1 MKSRLLALA
10 LFSLTISFISCE
22 PTDANLLTED
32 MESGVMNEVMSIPA
46 MSTDST
52 DLTDSDHAGLLKM
65 REEEKLAQDVYDSFY
80 NTYNLIVF
88 DRISNSEI
96 RHTEAVL
103 SLINYYK
110 MTDPA
115 IAEAGKFSNVKVQDL
130 YDKLIASGTS
140 DMEAL
145 KTGAYI
151 EEYDIA
157 DLKKLIVES
166 QNQDIV
172 NVYAHLL
179 RGSEFHLRAFNRN
192 LKVRGIV
199 YERQILSEED
209 FNTILSGKSIAPAID
224 STGQCI
230 ML

>member
-1 MKSRLLALA
+1 MKSKLLALA

-22 PTDANLLTED
+22 QTDNNLLTED
-32 MESGVMNEVMSIPA
+32 MESGVINEAMNIPA
-46 MSTDST
+46 MTTDSS
-52 DLTDSDHAGLLKM
+52 DLTVTDMEGLLKM

-80 NTYNLIVF
+80 NSYKLIVF
-88 DRISNSEI
+88 DRISNSEL
-96 RHTEAVL
+96 RHTQDVL
-103 SLINYYK
+103 TLINYYE

-115 IAEAGKFSNVKVQDL
+115 ITEAGKFSNAEVQDL

-140 DMEAL
+140 DTEAL

-157 DLKKLIVES
+157 DLKKLIDGCK
-166 QNQDIV
+166 NQDIV

-179 RGSEFHLRAFNRN
+179 RGSEFHLRAFAWN
-192 LKVRGIV
+192 LKIRGIV
-199 YERQILSEED
+199 YEQQILSEED
-209 FNTILSGKSIAPAID
+209 FDTILSGKSIAPAID
-224 STGQCI
+224 ATGQCI